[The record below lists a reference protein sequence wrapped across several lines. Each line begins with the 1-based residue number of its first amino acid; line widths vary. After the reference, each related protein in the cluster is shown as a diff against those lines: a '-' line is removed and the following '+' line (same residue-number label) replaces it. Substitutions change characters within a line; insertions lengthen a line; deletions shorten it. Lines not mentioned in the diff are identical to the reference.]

1 LREIKGGENYC
12 HYIYIVQKQIDHQK
26 VKFREDKVRHGRQEK
41 EQRNNIRRARKQDNP
56 PNIYIRLTITSIYTR
71 DYVLIYFQRKKK

>member
-1 LREIKGGENYC
+1 MEGKKKNRET
-12 HYIYIVQKQIDHQK
+12 
-26 VKFREDKVRHGRQEK
+26 
-41 EQRNNIRRARKQDNP
+41 IRRARKQDNP

>member
-26 VKFREDKVRHGRQEK
+26 VKFREDKERHGRQEK
-41 EQRNNIRRARKQDNP
+41 EQRNNKK
-56 PNIYIRLTITSIYTR
+56 SKKTR
-71 DYVLIYFQRKKK
+71 